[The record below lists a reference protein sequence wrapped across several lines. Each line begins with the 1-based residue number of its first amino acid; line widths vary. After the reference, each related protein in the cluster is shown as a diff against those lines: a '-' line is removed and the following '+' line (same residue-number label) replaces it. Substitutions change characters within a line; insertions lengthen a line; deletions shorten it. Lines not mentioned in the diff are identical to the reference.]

1 MSANADDAQFSL
13 FKPPAA
19 TADFEVRESRR
30 ARRLAIRVFPHG
42 RVEVV
47 VPARTPAAEVAA
59 FVASQ
64 RSWIDRTLDAMD
76 VAGPAAELD
85 LPDQIVFTAVDETWD
100 IEHHP
105 GGRLRLTSGAGPG
118 GGRVRLR
125 APSREDAAARRRL
138 RAWVVEQGRRLLL
151 PELDRLAARHD
162 FDCRGAGV
170 GRQQTRWGSC
180 SAAGRIR
187 LNCAL
192 LFLTPEQARHVMLHE
207 LCHLRVLNHGA
218 RFWRLLERLQP
229 EARAID
235 REMRA
240 AWAQVPGWLFYG
252 D

>member
-1 MSANADDAQFSL
+1 VTVADDAQLSL
-13 FKPPAA
+13 FETRAA
-19 TADFEVRESRR
+19 AADFEVRVSRR

-47 VPARTPAAEVAA
+47 VPVRTPAAEVAA
-59 FVASQ
+59 FVASH
-64 RSWIDRTLDAMD
+64 RSWIDRTLAAME
-76 VAGPAAELD
+76 VSGPAAELE
-85 LPDQIVFTAVDETWD
+85 LPDRIVFTAVDEAWD
-100 IEHHP
+100 VEHRS
-105 GGRLRLTSGAGPG
+105 GNRVRLTNSVAPA
-118 GGRVRLR
+118 GGRVRLS
-125 APSREDAAARRRL
+125 APDRKDGAARRRL
-138 RAWVVEQGRRLLL
+138 RSWVVDQGRRLLL

-162 FDCRGAGV
+162 FHPRGAGV
-170 GRQQTRWGSC
+170 GRQKTRWGSC

-207 LCHLRVLNHGA
+207 LCHLRVLNHGV

-229 EARAID
+229 DARAVD
-235 REMRA
+235 REMRE

>member
-1 MSANADDAQFSL
+1 M
-13 FKPPAA
+13 
-19 TADFEVRESRR
+19 
-30 ARRLAIRVFPHG
+30 
-42 RVEVV
+42 
-47 VPARTPAAEVAA
+47 
-59 FVASQ
+59 
-64 RSWIDRTLDAMD
+64 
-76 VAGPAAELD
+76 
-85 LPDQIVFTAVDETWD
+85 
-100 IEHHP
+100 
-105 GGRLRLTSGAGPG
+105 
-118 GGRVRLR
+118 
-125 APSREDAAARRRL
+125 
-138 RAWVVEQGRRLLL
+138 VEQGRRLLL

-207 LCHLRVLNHGA
+207 LCHLRVLNHGV

-229 EARAID
+229 DARAVD
-235 REMRA
+235 REMRE

>member
-1 MSANADDAQFSL
+1 MLNWDDPLANL
-13 FKPPAA
+13 NPGTRPTTPPA
-19 TADFEVRESRR
+19 
-30 ARRLAIRVFPHG
+30 
-42 RVEVV
+42 
-47 VPARTPAAEVAA
+47 TPAEAGFDDTAGADEDFALPGEPAA
-59 FVASQ
+59 QPA
-64 RSWIDRTLDAMD
+64 
-76 VAGPAAELD
+76 PAAELD

-235 REMRA
+235 REMREA
-240 AWAQVPGWLFYG
+240 GAQVPGWLFYG